1 METMAMKQGWYWLA
15 AGVMALGMNGVYHDG
30 GAEWAHRLLN
40 RSAAVLALASGHSER
55 FLASAQLF
63 SAPEQTLPCRVA
75 TAMARFRTKMARTQA
90 GVAHFDAMTAQ
101 PEGGLARLEANRA
114 QLEAGR
120 ERMEAQVARL
130 DFASASLSPAFG
142 AAFVP
147 KRIKLPVICPRVRVN
162 IPRTFVRVPAPT
174 VRAETQSAGPI

>member
-15 AGVMALGMNGVYHDG
+15 AGVMALGLNGVYHDG
-30 GAEWAHRLLN
+30 GAEWAHRLVN
-40 RSAAVLALASGHSER
+40 RSAAVVALASGHSER

-75 TAMARFRTKMARTQA
+75 TAMARFQA
-90 GVAHFDAMTAQ
+90 GVAHFDAMTARQ
-101 PEGGLARLEANRA
+101 EGRLARLEASRA

-120 ERMEAQVARL
+120 ARMEAQVARL
-130 DFASASLSPAFG
+130 DFASASLNPEFG

-147 KRIKLPVICPRVRVN
+147 KRIKLPVICPRVRVD

-174 VRAETQSAGPI
+174 VRVETQSAGPI

>member
-75 TAMARFRTKMARTQA
+75 TAMARFRTKMPRPHPASP
-90 GVAHFDAMTAQ
+90 HFTPLTHQ
-101 PEGGLARLEANRA
+101 PE
-114 QLEAGR
+114 
-120 ERMEAQVARL
+120 
-130 DFASASLSPAFG
+130 
-142 AAFVP
+142 
-147 KRIKLPVICPRVRVN
+147 
-162 IPRTFVRVPAPT
+162 
-174 VRAETQSAGPI
+174 

>member
-30 GAEWAHRLLN
+30 GEWAHRLVN

-55 FLASAQLF
+55 FLASAR
-63 SAPEQTLPCRVA
+63 EQTVLCRVA
-75 TAMARFRTKMARTQA
+75 TEMARFRTKMARTQT

-101 PEGGLARLEANRA
+101 PEAGLARLEANRA